1 MAHKEL
7 AAEEAA
13 QEGLVPAAAAVP
25 AAGNLFGAQSPKAV
39 VAQATSV
46 ARALARVLESRRL
59 YSEIHG
65 RRFVRVEGWTLL
77 GSMLGVFP
85 RVVWTRR
92 IEQGWEARVEVV
104 TLGGQVVGAAEA
116 QCTRL
121 ESSWQ
126 GRDEF
131 ALRAMAQTRA
141 TSRAMRL
148 PLGFVP
154 ILAGYEATPA
164 EEITAEMLEDRPAP
178 RPRSRGGRSGRE
190 ERAPAEDHEAEAE
203 ARGLLRWLEEHGD
216 RSWFPAKVQA
226 HAQRFGWPK
235 TRDALKARVA
245 QLQGTE
251 GAVEAEAEIEVPGEV
266 EA

>member
-39 VAQATSV
+39 VAQATCV

-59 YSEIHG
+59 YSAMHG

-121 ESSWQ
+121 EGAWQ

-141 TSRAMRL
+141 T
-148 PLGFVP
+148 
-154 ILAGYEATPA
+154 
-164 EEITAEMLEDRPAP
+164 
-178 RPRSRGGRSGRE
+178 
-190 ERAPAEDHEAEAE
+190 
-203 ARGLLRWLEEHGD
+203 
-216 RSWFPAKVQA
+216 
-226 HAQRFGWPK
+226 
-235 TRDALKARVA
+235 
-245 QLQGTE
+245 
-251 GAVEAEAEIEVPGEV
+251 
-266 EA
+266 